1 MPWLKISKNIFFCLL
16 LKVLSAV
23 KEELMVSGS
32 DDFTLF
38 LWQPTKDKKSLSR
51 MTGKNKWMRGISES
65 QVYEVGIVVRL
76 IVVN

>member
-1 MPWLKISKNIFFCLL
+1 MDNIKISKKYIPL

-51 MTGKNKWMRGISES
+51 MTGKNKWMSGISES
-65 QVYEVGIVVRL
+65 QVLLAIKIVVRL